1 MKEIRY
7 LGTRSKILTSV
18 PQWNEA
24 KDLLGKYVNQKLPA
38 IVESCV
44 SAQEWWII
52 GRWIADGHVDVRG
65 HQFFVSIGDSKM
77 EQYRE
82 NCSKFCGY

>member
-1 MKEIRY
+1 M
-7 LGTRSKILTSV
+7 
-18 PQWNEA
+18 P
-24 KDLLGKYVNQKLPA
+24 P

-65 HQFFVSIGDSKM
+65 HQFFVSIGDSKV
-77 EQYRE
+77 EQFRE
-82 NCSKFCGY
+82 MAKCICHVTPSD